1 MEKVLFFGG
10 PWNCFSNFSAFK
22 VNYMGI
28 DWMTSEHAYQASK
41 FFDEKI
47 FQEILTASSAYKTI
61 ECQDCGVRY
70 KFVQQK
76 NHFHIYIISLENII
90 NSSYECNCSCHQ
102 TGAIHIV
109 ACCDQCKICG
119 KNIKI
124 QMMNKHLKTCHHK
137 K

>member
-1 MEKVLFFGG
+1 MSEKNKKTKQLFSLKFIGNIPRG
-10 PWNCFSNFSAFK
+10 KFEFSCICGQYSGWKN
-22 VNYMGI
+22 NLNG
-28 DWMTSEHAYQASK
+28 ENQ
-41 FFDEKI
+41 
-47 FQEILTASSAYKTI
+47 TI